1 MYSKERGFSHP
12 PRAESRVPYTPHRSP
27 RVSVPP
33 NYSGHAIVDGE
44 ERPLGSLSTPEAD
57 TSKLPSSEPPTPR
70 FDDLPRVSQL
80 GDSHRR
86 QSPTYLPATAYAETV
101 TPPEETADTPSTAPL
116 PHQSPQNTTPA
127 HGAPSNA
134 THPHGAPPT
143 PISPPWRA
151 LGTLSLG
158 LEELLL
164 LGLIL
169 FLLRENTDCPDR
181 GDLDETVIL
190 LGLLLLLG

>member
-86 QSPTYLPATAYAETV
+86 QSPTYLPATAYAETE
-101 TPPEETADTPSTAPL
+101 TPPEETPDTPSTAPL
-116 PHQSPQNTTPA
+116 PHQSLQNTTPA

-134 THPHGAPPT
+134 THPHKTPPT
-143 PISPPWRA
+143 SISPPWRA